1 MDLSLPVVVAV
12 VLLTVA
18 VVGLLFYKN
27 YKDKQELE
35 NKLNQDYR
43 KPTHHHSQQSDLD
56 EHT

>member
-1 MDLSLPVVVAV
+1 MDISLPLVVVV
-12 VLLTVA
+12 VLLSVA
-18 VVGLLFYKN
+18 VIALLFYKN

-43 KPTHHHSQQSDLD
+43 KPEAHHPHDDDAD